1 MAKPKKKGGPKQKLS
16 PKAAEA
22 KKKRD
27 TAAANTPDRKAKRAE
42 NQRKR
47 REAVKR
53 HGVNWLLDKDYDHNR
68 GRFVSVASN
77 RGNKGEGTK
86 KEGNKTT

>member
-16 PKAAEA
+16 PKAASA

-27 TAAANTPDRKAKRAE
+27 TAAANSPARKAKRAE

-47 REAVKR
+47 KEAAEK
-53 HGVNWLLDKDYDHNR
+53 HGKNWLVGKDYDHRR
-68 GRFVSVASN
+68 GKFVSVASN

-86 KEGNKTT
+86 KEGKNS